1 MENNNTNK
9 NNNGESVCEFCK
21 TTENDRPIFTTD
33 YQGRKLKVCA
43 RCLPG
48 LIHG

>member
-1 MENNNTNK
+1 MDANQNK
-9 NNNGESVCEFCK
+9 KNSVCEFCK
-21 TTENDRPIFTTD
+21 ASEQERPIFTTD
-33 YQGRKLKVCA
+33 YQGKRRQVCA

>member
-1 MENNNTNK
+1 MPNSSEQDK
-9 NNNGESVCEFCK
+9 KSSLCEFCK
-21 TTENDRPIFTTD
+21 TTEQERPIFTAD
-33 YQGRKLKVCA
+33 YQGKKLQVCA

>member
-1 MENNNTNK
+1 MTDNNQNDK
-9 NNNGESVCEFCK
+9 QAICEFCK
-21 TTENDRPIFTTD
+21 ATENDKPIFTTD
-33 YQGRKLKVCA
+33 YQGRKLLVCA

>member
-1 MENNNTNK
+1 MSDNNSNETTLICKFCNTSEN
-9 NNNGESVCEFCK
+9 E
-21 TTENDRPIFTTD
+21 RPIFKARFK
-33 YQGRKLKVCA
+33 GEKLYVCA